1 MVEPPGMGV
10 LEGLGDVPHQL
21 QALTDVQ
28 RLATVTNQ
36 VIQAD
41 RVRVIFEQ
49 ERGTPLGVLVVLAAQ
64 DAGVLDAFEHGKLTL
79 SLPDPRGALL
89 WTGGG
94 GRRVNAHSALHRN
107 DADVAGQPVLKAVA
121 VGQQLEQFIV
131 ADLPVRVER
140 TYPGFGQATNDDSRL
155 LAINRGMNRTVNAL
169 RQRGD
174 EAVVIARARPPP
186 PINPG
191 GRPIRQSAVEGGGR
205 KKDEGFDEG

>member
-107 DADVAGQPVLKAVA
+107 DAEKLWKNSSLIFQENVLRGRLESGLIGQKPAGSRPHGHIDQRVNFYTGSDVRRLFFSQRYPC
-121 VGQQLEQFIV
+121 
-131 ADLPVRVER
+131 R
-140 TYPGFGQATNDDSRL
+140 TSARD
-155 LAINRGMNRTVNAL
+155 
-169 RQRGD
+169 
-174 EAVVIARARPPP
+174 RARSVVPP
-186 PINPG
+186 G
-191 GRPIRQSAVEGGGR
+191 
-205 KKDEGFDEG
+205 